1 MMLLNLVNCEYYSL
15 PVSFLLWISVVL
27 AGIVS
32 IGVAVMIFKMLTGKF

>member
-1 MMLLNLVNCEYYSL
+1 MLLSLANCEYDSL
-15 PVSFLLWISVVL
+15 PVSILLWISVAL

>member
-1 MMLLNLVNCEYYSL
+1 MMLLNLANCEYYSL
-15 PVSFLLWISVVL
+15 PVSILLWISVVL